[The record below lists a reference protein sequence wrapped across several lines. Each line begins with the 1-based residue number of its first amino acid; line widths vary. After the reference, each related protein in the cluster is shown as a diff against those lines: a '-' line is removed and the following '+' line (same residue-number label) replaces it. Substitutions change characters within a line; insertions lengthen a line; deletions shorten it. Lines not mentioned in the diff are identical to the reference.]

1 MMLSSLQE
9 KKILPPISFEGASD
23 YMIHLLCWASD
34 E

>member
-9 KKILPPISFEGASD
+9 EKILPLISFEGASD
-23 YMIHLLCWASD
+23 YMIHLLCWARD